1 MFACLIW
8 TVEWQF
14 STSSVIQQ
22 TSWTVIEWL
31 QITAQ
36 SLLPPF
42 KKCNWDHSPCGN
54 ITLRSING
62 ACNASTACDVSPSV
76 NKFILIVISIHL
88 YFNIKHVACQCACCA
103 LCFLFSNLLFFR
115 TNKIFNGWCTV
126 LTLLTNG
133 CGCKLLFIFRS
144 GLLNLSFK
152 FFLSL
157 LWWCRGIPHFGLNI
171 DSLPVWSRDIPDT
184 PEPFLMTASSK
195 FT

>member
-1 MFACLIW
+1 MSCNTKIISTHLAKSERITNLNILPMELIGISQQKGR
-8 TVEWQF
+8 V
-14 STSSVIQQ
+14 TS
-22 TSWTVIEWL
+22 
-31 QITAQ
+31 
-36 SLLPPF
+36 LPVL
-42 KKCNWDHSPCGN
+42 S
-54 ITLRSING
+54 
-62 ACNASTACDVSPSV
+62 CDVSPSV
-76 NKFILIVISIHL
+76 NKFILIVITIHL

-157 LWWCRGIPHFGLNI
+157 LWWCRGRPHFGLNI